1 MAQKNVELVRRIWE
15 AAEHR
20 EDEALFA
27 LYDPDIVWQSHY
39 VGPMETGGLYR
50 GHEGIRRFFRD
61 WLESF
66 DAYEARAET
75 FIEVGDQVV
84 VGYRVTGR
92 GKGSG
97 VRVDMPR
104 WNVYR
109 LRNALVTHV
118 EVFDSKDEALASLSS
133 EDSGRS

>member
-75 FIEVGDQVV
+75 FIEVHRG
-84 VGYRVTGR
+84 GR
-92 GKGSG
+92 PGRRW
-97 VRVDMPR
+97 VPR
-104 WNVYR
+104 DR
-109 LRNALVTHV
+109 AREGQRRESRHAPLERIPAQKCARDTCR
-118 EVFDSKDEALASLSS
+118 SL
-133 EDSGRS
+133 